1 MRAGIVTLVV
11 AYVLSQFYRAFLAVM
26 APALSTDIGVTPEDL
41 SAASG
46 MWFLVFAAMQVPV
59 GWLLDN
65 IGPRR
70 TASIL
75 FGLGAGGGAA
85 VFALAQGPGHLSLA
99 MALIGIGCSPVLM
112 AAYFTFAR
120 IYEPRVFGTLAGAML
135 GFGTFGNLVASY
147 PMAWSVDTF
156 GWRETMWALAAL
168 SLAIAVVAG
177 LLVRD
182 PPPLVHEG
190 EKPKGSVLTLL
201 AIPALWFIFPMQLV
215 NYAPAAGLRGLWSG
229 PFLEDLY
236 GMGAEG
242 IGLVTL
248 VMALGMIA
256 GNFAYGPADRL
267 FGSRKWVILTGNL
280 LSAAA
285 LFALWASPSGGVLST
300 TVLLTA
306 IGFFGASFPL
316 IMAHARAFFP
326 PHLTGQG
333 VTLINL
339 MGIGGVSLFQFISG
353 GVYAATKE
361 GATDVAAPYEAILL
375 LYGCAVLAGCAIYL
389 FSRDSTA

>member
-120 IYEPRVFGTLAGAML
+120 IYEPRVFGRDAGVWHL
-135 GFGTFGNLVASY
+135 RQ
-147 PMAWSVDTF
+147 PR
-156 GWRETMWALAAL
+156 RELPD
-168 SLAIAVVAG
+168 G
-177 LLVRD
+177 LER
-182 PPPLVHEG
+182 
-190 EKPKGSVLTLL
+190 
-201 AIPALWFIFPMQLV
+201 
-215 NYAPAAGLRGLWSG
+215 
-229 PFLEDLY
+229 
-236 GMGAEG
+236 
-242 IGLVTL
+242 
-248 VMALGMIA
+248 
-256 GNFAYGPADRL
+256 
-267 FGSRKWVILTGNL
+267 
-280 LSAAA
+280 
-285 LFALWASPSGGVLST
+285 
-300 TVLLTA
+300 
-306 IGFFGASFPL
+306 
-316 IMAHARAFFP
+316 
-326 PHLTGQG
+326 
-333 VTLINL
+333 
-339 MGIGGVSLFQFISG
+339 
-353 GVYAATKE
+353 
-361 GATDVAAPYEAILL
+361 
-375 LYGCAVLAGCAIYL
+375 
-389 FSRDSTA
+389 